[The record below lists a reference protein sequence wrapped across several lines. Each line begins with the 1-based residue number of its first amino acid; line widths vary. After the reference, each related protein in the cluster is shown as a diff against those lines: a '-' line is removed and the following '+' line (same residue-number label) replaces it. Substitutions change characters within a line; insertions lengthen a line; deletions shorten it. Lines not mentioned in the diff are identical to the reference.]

1 MLLSFLK
8 FLVYVFCRVVFFVK
22 LVDVENLPKEGPV
35 ILAVNHTSLW
45 DPPVLIASV
54 PRHMRVMAKKELF
67 DHKMLK
73 PILKLAD
80 AFPVSRGENDI
91 GAIKTALQ
99 TLKDNDVFTIFPSGK
114 RVLANESSEA
124 KAGVALIAARSGAP
138 VIPVAMRGGYRLFH
152 QVKIYFGQPVT
163 LTVKDGKR
171 PSGDDLKAFADE
183 IMAKIES
190 LGV

>member
-1 MLLSFLK
+1 MLSFLK
-8 FLVYVFCRVVFFVK
+8 FLVHIFCKVVFFVK
-22 LVDVENLPKEGPV
+22 LIGTENLPKEGAV

-45 DPPVLIASV
+45 DPPVLISSV

-80 AFPVSRGENDI
+80 AFPVARGSNDI

-99 TLKDNDVFTIFPSGK
+99 TLKNGDVFTIFPSGR

-138 VIPVAMRGGYRLFH
+138 VIPVAMRGGYRLFRP
-152 QVKIYFGQPVT
+152 VKIYFGQPVT
-163 LTVKDGKR
+163 IQSANGKK
-171 PSGDDLKAFADE
+171 PTGDELKAFADD
-183 IMAKIES
+183 IMEKIEA